1 MTLGFLLAGMM
12 AAACGPGA
20 SSPTPLVRASQPSS
34 SRTPPPTALATASAE
49 SSETPF
55 ASSVYPYTLQLPSG
69 VAHRNWRPATR
80 PWRTD
85 ERIDSVAA
93 FNDANGAA
101 DGSIF
106 ILGAAWDGTLESFR
120 DLIATNVSRFHGC
133 SAPNGLRSATVAG
146 EPAFAFT
153 SRCGNGV
160 LAARVVVV
168 HAGFGLDVNV
178 SEISDSREG
187 QVLDDI
193 LGWLRGL
200 TWRNP

>member
-1 MTLGFLLAGMM
+1 MTRTTISSMRTEPSSTARSTFPACPTSISLWPRASGRAIILGVRQMTLGFLLAGLM

-34 SRTPPPTALATASAE
+34 TRTPPPTALATASAE
-49 SSETPF
+49 SSEPPF

-133 SAPNGLRSATVAG
+133 SAPNGLRS
-146 EPAFAFT
+146 
-153 SRCGNGV
+153 
-160 LAARVVVV
+160 
-168 HAGFGLDVNV
+168 
-178 SEISDSREG
+178 
-187 QVLDDI
+187 
-193 LGWLRGL
+193 
-200 TWRNP
+200 